1 MDGDHRQRVGWLPQH
16 LQLARA
22 DNFIV
27 FIAIIDLFSVSGFRC
42 LLSMMCQTSA
52 SVQ

>member
-1 MDGDHRQRVGWLPQH
+1 MVDGSLRQRVGWLPQH
-16 LQLARA
+16 LQLART

-27 FIAIIDLFSVSGFRC
+27 FIAIIDLFKCVR
-42 LLSMMCQTSA
+42 LSMSLVYSA